1 MSSVS
6 PVIAKRLLRQ
16 GLCQIFLGLLVSCLH
31 AADDDR
37 RLLMVH
43 QWGEQLKTVEQARAF
58 VAAVKQRQIDGGGL
72 AVPWNFIEKS
82 PGNYDFSWL
91 DERLDLFVEAGLYFH
106 LRMDCSRFYQPAWLD
121 GHMMQT
127 DDGRTLVID
136 GNMGPY
142 KCLSF
147 ADPEVVRAVAE
158 VTAAVAKHVWER
170 YDNPVRHPLM
180 HIYPMFTA
188 NAETEY
194 PFEGATDYSP
204 TAQAAFRLWLAEAFG
219 DIARLNAKWGTQ
231 FTDWNQITLQ
241 QAPAWDLQRF
251 RTETLGRMIDAYAS
265 AVRKACPAPVGAQ
278 FGSVWDGLSL
288 RRGTL
293 DVTRLGRSL
302 DWVAFDD
309 ALDYDFAF
317 SNDYIRGLLPGKLIA
332 GESGGPW
339 ALETTDARMVEYAVT
354 SYDHGMKAIYIANL
368 GPDSLADPRWT
379 FWPKVRSESA
389 KPPARPEARK
399 AIVVS
404 LATLYNMPRNASAK
418 DLVYDLYLKLSQD
431 HRIPVDFINDT
442 LIASH
447 PGRMARYSDGLFVPD
462 SMSAM
467 TDGLLKALAA
477 SPVPV
482 TMDRSKAGTLDE
494 YGRPR

>member
-1 MSSVS
+1 MI
-6 PVIAKRLLRQ
+6 PKHLLRQ
-16 GLCQIFLGLLVSCLH
+16 GIIRIFLWLLPLVSCLH

-43 QWGEQLKTVEQARAF
+43 QWGEQLKTAGQTREF
-58 VAAVKQRQIDGGGL
+58 VAAVKRRQIDGVGL
-72 AVPWNFIEKS
+72 AVPWNLIEKS
-82 PGNYDFSWL
+82 PGKYDFSWL

-106 LRMDCSRFYQPAWLD
+106 LRVDCSRFYQPAWLD

-127 DDGRTLVID
+127 DDGRTLVVD

-147 ADPEVVRAVAE
+147 ADPEVVREVAD

-170 YDNPVRHPLM
+170 YGNSVRHPLM
-180 HIYPMFTA
+180 LIYPMFTA

-204 TAQAAFRLWLAEAFG
+204 AAQASFRLWLAEAFG
-219 DIARLNAKWGTQ
+219 DLSRLNAKWGTK
-231 FTDWNQITLQ
+231 FTGWNQITLQ

-251 RTETLGRMIDAYAS
+251 RTETLGRLIDAYAS

-293 DVTRLGRSL
+293 DVTRLGRNV

-317 SNDYIRGLLPGKLIA
+317 SNDYIRGLLPGKWIA
-332 GESGGPW
+332 GETGGPW
-339 ALETTDARMVEYAVT
+339 TLETTDARMVEYAVT

-368 GPDSLADPRWT
+368 EPDHFADPRWT
-379 FWPKVRSESA
+379 FWPKVCSESA
-389 KPPARPEARK
+389 KPPALPEARK

-418 DLVYDLYLKLSQD
+418 DLVYALYLKLSD
-431 HRIPVDFINDT
+431 GHRIPVDFINDT

-447 PGRMARYSDGLFVPD
+447 PDRPARYSEGLFVPD

-467 TDGLLKALAA
+467 TDGLLQALSA